1 MKTLNNF
8 PVEKKNVL
16 LRVDLNVPTKNGIVI
31 DKTKFQI
38 IKSTVSILSLKKNK
52 IFLLSHFGRPNKK
65 NNKKF
70 SLKFLKKNLAESLS
84 VKKIYFVSK
93 CYGSIIDQQKNIY
106 AAR

>member
-1 MKTLNNF
+1 MDNLIKTLNNF

-38 IKSTVSILSLKKNK
+38 IKSTVSTLSLKKNK
-52 IFLLSHFGRPNKK
+52 IFLLSHFGRHNKK

-70 SLKFLKKNLAESLS
+70 SL
-84 VKKIYFVSK
+84 
-93 CYGSIIDQQKNIY
+93 
-106 AAR
+106 

>member
-38 IKSTVSILSLKKNK
+38 IKSTIRILSLKK
-52 IFLLSHFGRPNKK
+52 I
-65 NNKKF
+65 KF
-70 SLKFLKKNLAESLS
+70 FCYRILEDPI
-84 VKKIYFVSK
+84 KKIIRSFHLSF
-93 CYGSIIDQQKNIY
+93 
-106 AAR
+106 